1 MTQSSMQTLALYSIL
16 IIVTTLIGG
25 AIPILK
31 QWKQSTIRL
40 FISFGAGV
48 LLGVAFLHIIPEAT
62 SMIRTDV
69 GLPLLLGFLFLYVLE
84 KFIMVHSCE
93 AGCEVHVVGWSSVFG
108 LTIHSLTAGM
118 ALGAGLIVPEIGLF
132 VFLAILLHKL
142 PESFSLASILL
153 HEHFSKARLFAIV
166 FLFSLT
172 IPIGAFTTVA
182 VFGSFSN
189 YTIGWLLAFSAGTF
203 LHIAAD
209 DLLPSVHATED
220 NRNAT
225 LSTFLA
231 GVILIW
237 ISNGLHG

>member
-1 MTQSSMQTLALYSIL
+1 
-16 IIVTTLIGG
+16 
-25 AIPILK
+25 
-31 QWKQSTIRL
+31 
-40 FISFGAGV
+40 
-48 LLGVAFLHIIPEAT
+48 IPEAAN
-62 SMIRTDV
+62 MIRTAV

-93 AGCEVHVVGWSSVFG
+93 AICEVHIVGWSSFIG

-118 ALGAGLIVPEIGLF
+118 ALGAGSIIPEVSLF

-142 PESFSLASILL
+142 PESLSLSSILL
-153 HEHFSKARLFAIV
+153 HESFTTSRLLATIFA
-166 FLFSLT
+166 FSLAV
-172 IPIGAFTTVA
+172 PIGAFITVA
-182 VFGSFSN
+182 IFDSFSQ
-189 YTIGWLLAFSAGTF
+189 YVLGWLLAFSGGTF

-209 DLLPSVHATED
+209 DLLPSVHSPES

-237 ISNGLHG
+237 VSNGLRG